1 MNIEEYK
8 KQLSEWK
15 NEHTDFYNEYV
26 HALKSKRSTLATYM
40 HVYEFAIKQI
50 PNLPSNIE
58 LGACDDL
65 FNIYYEKYGFSK
77 LIGMLASVIGND
89 KFFGIKSL
97 IQRNKLKKA
106 IAAWLILG
114 DLHSCIIN
122 KIISY
127 PNNNNYEDSLY
138 KLLCRIIKNSFIA
151 EIKDEKYWRS
161 VQRKKQLFS
170 KDKEMDGILVLIK
183 NEIAESNDS
192 ETFPQKNLAKEKR
205 AQSVQR
211 EKQKPGKEKFKDF
224 EGETLEKFIEYSTGN
239 QNKAKIYTPKIV
251 EQLTKCSS
259 GEDLAAL
266 AVALEHLDIILCL
279 DNGGVSKFWNLLYK
293 KHNSIK
299 GYRAMN
305 NSYNKLK
312 NYNKNGIVP
321 ADCASGMSKIK
332 DYIKIFQETKNE
344 LENGVQETSI
354 DVN

>member
-58 LGACDDL
+58 LGACQDL
-65 FNIYYEKYGFSK
+65 FNIYYEKYGFSE

-127 PNNNNYEDSLY
+127 PNKSNYEDSLH
-138 KLLCRIIKNSFIA
+138 KLLCRIIKNSFIT
-151 EIKDEKYWRS
+151 EIKDEKYWCS
-161 VQRKKQLFS
+161 IQRKKQLFS
-170 KDKEMDGILVLIK
+170 NDKEMDDLLAQIK
-183 NEIAESNDS
+183 KEIVESKDS
-192 ETFPQKNLAKEKR
+192 ESSQQKVLVEEKH
-205 AQSVQR
+205 VQCI
-211 EKQKPGKEKFKDF
+211 EQKKQKAGRGKKFKGF
-224 EGETLEKFIEYSTGN
+224 EGKTLEEFIEYSTGN
-239 QNKAKIYTPKIV
+239 QYKAKIYTPKIV
-251 EQLTKCSS
+251 DQLTKCSS

-266 AVALEHLDIILCL
+266 AVALEKLNIINRI
-279 DNGGVSKFWNLLYK
+279 DSGGVSMFWNLLYNECRTIVK
-293 KHNSIK
+293 YEQMNEK
-299 GYRAMN
+299 YRN
-305 NSYNKLK
+305 LK
-312 NYNKNGIVP
+312 
-321 ADCASGMSKIK
+321 
-332 DYIKIFQETKNE
+332 
-344 LENGVQETSI
+344 
-354 DVN
+354 